1 MEIAIVQTHRYPA
14 ITSTKA
20 KFIRYSKQQKRVLAL
35 EYMHSAYTHSLCT
48 PKSYYIKYNQTE
60 NEMEV
65 SKEKRI
71 HIKEPRICSKNVNY

>member
-35 EYMHSAYTHSLCT
+35 EYMHSAYSFVH
-48 PKSYYIKYNQTE
+48 TE
-60 NEMEV
+60 KLLYKIQSDRERDGG
-65 SKEKRI
+65 K
-71 HIKEPRICSKNVNY
+71 